1 MAEAILYQL
10 PDHWI
15 RYDKTEIVEE
25 LTAAR
30 AAILSLTSIPFQR
43 SWAEKL
49 QAMEL
54 KREVAGT
61 SKIEG
66 ADFTD
71 KELDDAISD
80 KAKEN
85 DMTRSQKQAR
95 AASNTYRWISQL
107 PHDRALDENLIKGIH
122 RRLVTGCDDDRCPPG
137 ELRTSGQNVTFGR
150 PRHRGCEGGNECEEA
165 LRRLIGALHQE
176 FQSHDKLVQAL
187 AFHYHLAAMHPFLD
201 GNGRTARAVE
211 ALLMQRAQLK
221 DTLFVAMS
229 NYYYDE
235 KDSYLEA
242 LASVRKGGFNLTPFL
257 KFGLRGI
264 DLQCRRLLGEI
275 RAHVQ
280 RSLFR
285 DVMGKMYGRLHS
297 TRKRALA
304 TRQVQILN
312 VLLDKEGPIEYRELY
327 KLLESHYLGLREPM
341 RAFVRDLNSLS
352 ALGATSVKKE
362 GEKEATQYPV
372 AVRLE
377 WPTEITETAFY
388 REINKLP
395 TAKTTLFISH

>member
-1 MAEAILYQL
+1 MAEAILYQV

-15 RYDKTEIVEE
+15 KYELTEIVEE
-25 LTAAR
+25 LTAAK
-30 AAILSLTSIPFQR
+30 AAVLSLASIPFQR

-71 KELDDAISD
+71 KELDDALSD
-80 KAKEN
+80 KAKGQ

-95 AASNTYRWISQL
+95 AAINAYRWIAKIPNGQ
-107 PHDRALDENLIKGIH
+107 PIDGDLIKGIH
-122 RRLVTGCDDDRCPPG
+122 RRLVTGCDDDHCPPG
-137 ELRTSGQNVTFGR
+137 ELRAGGQNVTFGR

-165 LRRLIGALHQE
+165 LRRLIGALNQE

-187 AFHYHLAAMHPFLD
+187 TFHYHLAAMHPFVD
-201 GNGRTARAVE
+201 GNGRTARAME
-211 ALLMQRAQLK
+211 ALMLQRAHMK

-235 KDSYLEA
+235 KDAYLES
-242 LASVRKGGFNLTPFL
+242 LAAVRKDNFNLTPFL

-264 DLQCRRLLGEI
+264 DLQCRRLLREI

-285 DVMGKMYGRLHS
+285 DVMGKMYARLHS

-304 TRQVQILN
+304 SRQVEILN
-312 VLLDKEGPIEYRELY
+312 TLLDREEPIEYRDLY
-327 KLLESHYLGLREPM
+327 KLLESHYSKLNGSM

-352 ALGATSVKKE
+352 SLGATFVRQD
-362 GEKEATQYPV
+362 GQKEAPLFMV
-372 AVRLE
+372 GVRLE
-377 WPTEITETAFY
+377 WPTEITETEFY
-388 REINKLP
+388 KEINELP
-395 TAKTTLFISH
+395 TAKTRLFVSH